1 MAYYYLIASLP
12 TLHLDEKLPISR
24 DEFLAACENT
34 LTLIDIDDIMNILD
48 RKPERGKHP
57 VIRNWLWREIQLR
70 NAIARERAAK
80 ANVDAEPFQRPYHG
94 FDTYT
99 EKIAAEAMSKP
110 NPLERE
116 LILDKFRWKTIEE
129 LALYDP
135 YGMQAVI
142 AFAFKFTISERWA
155 GLVAEKGE
163 AVVQAFLEQA
173 LTDMTHE

>member
-12 TLHLDEKLPISR
+12 TLCLDEKLPISR
-24 DEFLAACENT
+24 EEFLAACENT
-34 LTLIDIDDIMNILD
+34 LTFIDADDIRHILD
-48 RKPERGKHP
+48 REPEKGKHP
-57 VIRNWLWREIQLR
+57 VIHHWLWREIQLR
-70 NAIARERAAK
+70 NAVARERAAK
-80 ANVDAEPFQRPYHG
+80 ANVDAEPFQRPYYG

-99 EKIAAEAMSKP
+99 EKIAAEVMSRP

-116 LILDKFRWKTIEE
+116 LVLDKFRWKTTEE

-142 AFAFKFTISERWA
+142 VFAFKFILSERWT
-155 GLVAEKGE
+155 GLVAEKGK
-163 AVVQAFLEQA
+163 AVVQTFFEQA